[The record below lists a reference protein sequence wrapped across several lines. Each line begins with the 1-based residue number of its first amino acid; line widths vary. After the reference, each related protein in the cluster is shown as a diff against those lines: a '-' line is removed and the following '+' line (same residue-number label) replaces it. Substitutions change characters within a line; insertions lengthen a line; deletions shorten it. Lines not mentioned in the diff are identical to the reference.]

1 MVLVSMVGKEGG
13 GLYRLAQNLYKTRPV
28 FSGMD
33 SVLHITSEIQRL
45 ELKLAE
51 LRAER
56 QQEMDHI
63 DKQIIA
69 HEKALVLKTHLD
81 PEMQSKLTE
90 FCTKINNFLGR
101 ENDMGISYVIGRE
114 GQFKEIWESVDE
126 NTTDHLYSIAEFLR
140 DHVTGS
146 TAIVL
151 SKATGKGLFSIKLNL
166 NGEKILHIY
175 STFAGS
181 VIYVALTRMKS

>member
-1 MVLVSMVGKEGG
+1 MSPWTEGG
-13 GLYRLAQNLYKTRPV
+13 GLYRLAQNLYKIRPV
-28 FSGMD
+28 FGGMD

-56 QQEMDHI
+56 QQKMDYI

-69 HEKALVLKTHLD
+69 HEKALVLKTNLD
-81 PEMQSKLTE
+81 SEMQSKLTV

-101 ENDMGISYVIGRE
+101 ENDMGISYVIGSI

-146 TAIVL
+146 TAIIL

-175 STFAGS
+175 STNAGS
-181 VIYVALTRMKS
+181 VIYVALTRMES